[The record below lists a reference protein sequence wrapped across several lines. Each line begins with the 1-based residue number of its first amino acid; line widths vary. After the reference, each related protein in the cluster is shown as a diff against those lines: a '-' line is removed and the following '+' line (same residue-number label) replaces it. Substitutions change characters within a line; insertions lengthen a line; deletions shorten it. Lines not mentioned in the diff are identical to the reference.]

1 MRIGVGIG
9 ILLEVHFYYWR
20 VTFGVV
26 IRRYCEIAGIV
37 FDRERT

>member
-9 ILLEVHFYYWR
+9 ILLEVH
-20 VTFGVV
+20 FGVV